1 MNSTRRRTAASLTF
15 IAFMAIILA
24 IILLIGAPRNSGA
37 MPPKQE
43 AADSLTASQ
52 ANSPADSTTTKSAA
66 KKPSKKKSR
75 KSTPRRL
82 PPTTA
87 PDNPDVLD
95 SPVDQAT
102 TRRQ

>member
-24 IILLIGAPRNSGA
+24 IILLIGAPRNSEA

-43 AADSLTASQ
+43 AADTLTASQ
-52 ANSPADSTTTKSAA
+52 ANSPADSTTTKSTA

-75 KSTPRRL
+75 KNATRRQ
-82 PPTTA
+82 PTIA

>member
-43 AADSLTASQ
+43 AADTLTASQ
-52 ANSPADSTTTKSAA
+52 ANAPADSTTTKSTA
-66 KKPSKKKSR
+66 KKQSKKKSR
-75 KSTPRRL
+75 KNATRRL
-82 PPTTA
+82 PTTA